1 MSSAAG
7 ATEALSDIAE
17 FVALR
22 RRLHSEPELA
32 YEEKNTSA
40 LVAELLTGWG
50 YEVATGIGGTG
61 VVGTLRQGPGGRTI
75 GIRADMDAL
84 PISEASGLA

>member
-1 MSSAAG
+1 MSIDA
-7 ATEALSDIAE
+7 AE
-17 FVALR
+17 FVAIR

-32 YEEKNTSA
+32 YEEKKTSA
-40 LVAELLTGWG
+40 LVSELLAGWG

-61 VVGTLRQGPGGRTI
+61 VVGTLRRGPGARTI

-84 PISEASGLA
+84 PLSLIHI